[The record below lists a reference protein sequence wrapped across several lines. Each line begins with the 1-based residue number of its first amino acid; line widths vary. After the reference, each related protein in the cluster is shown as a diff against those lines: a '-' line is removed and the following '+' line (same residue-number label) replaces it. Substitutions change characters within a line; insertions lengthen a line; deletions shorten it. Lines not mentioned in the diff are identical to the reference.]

1 MLTYAGSVDPHGCL
15 KPRGVHDRLTQCQLL
30 LMKAVPTMTAF
41 LLKSTVSASV
51 HRAAIGKRSH
61 LREKLLM
68 GGCAAAAFLFVGLFV
83 VGVF

>member
-1 MLTYAGSVDPHGCL
+1 M
-15 KPRGVHDRLTQCQLL
+15 
-30 LMKAVPTMTAF
+30 PTMTAF

-68 GGCAAAAFLFVGLFV
+68 GACAAAAFLFVGLFV